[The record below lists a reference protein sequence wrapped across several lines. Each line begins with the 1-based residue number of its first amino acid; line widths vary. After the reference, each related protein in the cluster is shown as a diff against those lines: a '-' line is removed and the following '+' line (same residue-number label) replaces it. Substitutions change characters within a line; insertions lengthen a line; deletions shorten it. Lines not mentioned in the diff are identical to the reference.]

1 MNSNGLLI
9 IAHIYVHKNID
20 INKHFMFS
28 PFKDQVIK
36 AEEQERLILSQEDLE
51 NARFVCLN
59 SFTLYHFFK
68 FNGKFIGWKIN
79 SYQMN

>member
-59 SFTLYHFFK
+59 SFTLYHFF
-68 FNGKFIGWKIN
+68 NLMGN
-79 SYQMN
+79 L